1 MFRTDDPLRDLD
13 RWLDEQDRKEAMLP
27 RCSECGYPIH
37 DNLYY
42 EIDGKIYCQKC
53 LDENFLRST
62 DDYMN
67 DF

>member
-1 MFRTDDPLRDLD
+1 MYRTDDPFADLD
-13 RWLDEQDRKEAMLP
+13 RWLDEQERIEAKLP
-27 RCSECGYPIH
+27 RCSECGESIH
-37 DNLYY
+37 DDNYY

-53 LDENFLRST
+53 LDENFLRNT

>member
-1 MFRTDDPLRDLD
+1 MYRTDDPLRDLD
-13 RWLDEQDRKEAMLP
+13 RWLDEQELREKMLP
-27 RCSECGYPIH
+27 RCSECGEPIH